1 MGRPVAVGSRLSEG
15 GDGGVDDLRCA
26 GAHGLVTDPEAIDHA
41 GTERLED
48 HVGGLGEAQEGL
60 APGLALEID
69 REAPLAPVR
78 IAEIDRVAV
87 LGGPDHARGIAALRI
102 LDLDHVRAVIG
113 HHHRQMRTRQEP
125 GEIQHSDPFELHGS
139 PPHFR
144 SLSVGA
150 DIPRACRPRHSAGA
164 QSQALARKWGH
175 VIGRARNVPVWSAP
189 IAHRVAWGTSCKDS
203 RNRSPSISSGGWPAS
218 LLLGIISGFPWVL
231 IGSSLT
237 LWLTE
242 DGLSRSTIGWA
253 GLIFGVYAF
262 NFLWAP
268 LIDRVRLPWL
278 SQRLGQRRAWI
289 LILQAAVLVCLVL
302 WSALD
307 PSESLGSVIAVG
319 LAIAVASATQDIAI
333 DALRIE
339 QIGKTED
346 EAMAAGAAV
355 AVVGWWSGFK
365 LGGIVALETAEGF
378 QNAGIENYWQATFLV
393 LGIVVVLCN
402 VGLRFVRE
410 AAATERIAAQAE
422 DEERIASR
430 LRMSGPLGR
439 ATAWLGG
446 TVVAPLMRFFVKN
459 GVAIAAAVL
468 GFVFLFKIGE
478 AFMGRMSLVFYTEI
492 GFTKS
497 DIALYSKGLGWIVT
511 VAFTVLGGLVAIRI
525 GLVRAMFVSGIAMAL
540 TNLMFALL
548 AWSGK
553 SEVLFAAAVVMDDL
567 TSAFATVTF
576 VAFISMLVDRTY
588 TATQYALLASL
599 GTAGRTLLAASSGE
613 LVDWLEGDWGFFFVI
628 TALMV
633 LPSLVCLW
641 AIRAKLRDLL
651 AGARVRLMGK
661 DAEDAPG

>member
-1 MGRPVAVGSRLSEG
+1 M
-15 GDGGVDDLRCA
+15 
-26 GAHGLVTDPEAIDHA
+26 
-41 GTERLED
+41 
-48 HVGGLGEAQEGL
+48 QGL
-60 APGLALEID
+60 AESLAVYFE
-69 REAPLAPVR
+69 RRMAR
-78 IAEIDRVAV
+78 I
-87 LGGPDHARGIAALRI
+87 
-102 LDLDHVRAVIG
+102 
-113 HHHRQMRTRQEP
+113 
-125 GEIQHSDPFELHGS
+125 
-139 PPHFR
+139 
-144 SLSVGA
+144 
-150 DIPRACRPRHSAGA
+150 
-164 QSQALARKWGH
+164 
-175 VIGRARNVPVWSAP
+175 
-189 IAHRVAWGTSCKDS
+189 
-203 RNRSPSISSGGWPAS
+203 

-242 DGLSRSTIGWA
+242 DGLSRGTIGWA

-278 SQRLGQRRAWI
+278 SGRLGQRRAWI
-289 LILQAAVLVCLVL
+289 LVLQAAVLVCLAL

-339 QIGKTED
+339 QMGKTEG

-365 LGGIVALETAEGF
+365 LGGIVALETAEAF
-378 QNAGIENYWQATFLV
+378 QTAGVENYWQATFLV
-393 LGIVVVLCN
+393 LGVVVVLCN
-402 VGLRFVRE
+402 VGLLFVRE
-410 AAATERIAAQAE
+410 AAAAERAADQAE

-439 ATAWLGG
+439 AAAWLGG
-446 TVVAPLMRFFVKN
+446 TVMGPLMRFFQKN
-459 GVAIAAAVL
+459 GFAIAAAVL

-511 VAFTVLGGLVAIRI
+511 VGFTVLGGLVAIRI
-525 GLVRAMFVSGIAMAL
+525 GLIRAMFVSGIAMAL

-553 SEVLFAAAVVMDDL
+553 SEVLFAAAIVMDDL

-613 LVDWLEGDWGFFFVI
+613 LVDWLEGDWGTFFVI
-628 TALMV
+628 TTLMV
-633 LPSLVCLW
+633 IPSLVCLW

-661 DAEDAPG
+661 SVEDAAS